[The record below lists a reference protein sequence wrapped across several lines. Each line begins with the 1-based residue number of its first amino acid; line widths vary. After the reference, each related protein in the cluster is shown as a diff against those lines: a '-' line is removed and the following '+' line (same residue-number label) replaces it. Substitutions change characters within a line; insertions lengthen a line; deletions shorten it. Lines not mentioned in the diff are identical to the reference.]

1 VIGRRRG
8 RTLLLGAVVL
18 AVLLV
23 AGRWLAVETAERAW
37 AATLP
42 AGSVY
47 LEGRSLARLARLAVW
62 LLATLWGTGNF
73 YIVYRAI
80 GSVQMPRRVG
90 NLEIVEA
97 VPQPVLLALAVGSGL
112 LFGFGLAWGTGDWWL
127 RAVLAGASPRFGI
140 SDPLLHRDLG
150 YYLGALPW
158 ALDRQQFFLLS
169 TVTIAVLV
177 AFLYF
182 AIGSLR
188 WQRGRVIASPH
199 ARAHVGVLLAGAAL
213 GALWGALLDPA
224 EIVAGLHG
232 TVGGGVVSVRLPA
245 APYVAASAG
254 LAALASLAWAGWDRT
269 RLLAAGWTVLG
280 LAMLGVYG
288 ILPAMA
294 RTGPVGGAYPRER
307 TAFTALAFGTLQRP
321 RSSVP
326 PYVSMERFVA
336 AVSLWSPER
345 VAAVAERSLSQDE
358 TVGGITLSR
367 SADGRPLW
375 IVARAPD
382 ETALAAMRP
391 PPDWARVHRRTWASA
406 GGPLGLA
413 EGDSGLR
420 PEPLVVADSETWFGA
435 GFAQYAVGHA
445 ATGIPLDGL
454 WRRVALAWVLQSP
467 EIARNTLPGD
477 RLLWR
482 RTAAERFSR
491 LAPFAQFA
499 APQPV
504 IAGGAL
510 WWLALGYVSAGAF
523 PLVEPVDSPYGPV
536 SYLRAGI
543 VGAMR
548 ARTGETRFWLLPG
561 ADSLTTTWARLFAPL
576 VAPADSLPA
585 ALSAALPFP
594 DATFAIVAH
603 QLIAATPD
611 SDRWRGAAREPF
623 DIPAPDGDSSWL
635 AQAFVSSAGRRLEGF
650 LLGRTGALGPELRFA
665 PSPGL
670 DPPPQLLVGAGDTVP
685 GPLRLWAAAGHL
697 ASAQAR
703 FIAVRGDVPRLERVF
718 VTWGNRQGQGATA
731 RAALADLMVA
741 APPGTADT
749 SLAARWTQARALF
762 AELDAALAGRD
773 FDRFAR
779 VYRQLQELLGLRPG
793 VLAPAPPPH

>member
-8 RTLLLGAVVL
+8 RALLTGAVVL

-42 AGSVY
+42 AGNVY
-47 LEGRSLARLARLAVW
+47 LEGRALARLARLAVW
-62 LLATLWGTGNF
+62 LLATLWGTGNL

-112 LFGFGLAWGTGDWWL
+112 LFGFGLAWGTGEWWL
-127 RAVLAGASPRFGI
+127 RALLAGGAPHFGI
-140 SDPLLHRDLG
+140 TDPLLHKDLG
-150 YYLGALPW
+150 YYVGVLPW

-177 AFLYF
+177 AFLYL

-188 WQRGRVIASPH
+188 WHQGRVVASAH
-199 ARAHVGVLLAGAAL
+199 ARAHVGILLAGVAA
-213 GALWGALLDPA
+213 GVLWGALLDPA
-224 EIVAGLHG
+224 EIVAGMHG
-232 TVGGGVVSVRLPA
+232 TVGGGLVSVRLPG
-245 APYVAASAG
+245 APYVAASAA
-254 LAALASLAWAGWDRT
+254 LAALASLAWAGWDRP

-280 LAMLGVYG
+280 LALIGVYG

-294 RTGPVGGAYPRER
+294 RTGPEGGAYTEER
-307 TAFTALAFGTLQRP
+307 QTLTALALGTEARP
-321 RSSVP
+321 VP
-326 PYVSMERFVA
+326 DVAPYASLERFLA
-336 AVSLWSPER
+336 AMPLWSPNR
-345 VAAVAERSLSQDE
+345 VAAVAVRYLSSDE
-358 TVGGITLSR
+358 AVSGVTLTR
-367 SADGRPLW
+367 TTEGRPLW

-382 ETALAAMRP
+382 ETSLATTQP

-406 GGPLGLA
+406 GGPLGLV
-413 EGDSGLR
+413 ETDSGLR
-420 PEPLVVADSETWFGA
+420 LEPLAVPDSGTWFGA
-435 GFAQYAVGHA
+435 GFMQYAVRNA

-482 RTAAERFSR
+482 RAAAERFSR
-491 LAPFAQFA
+491 LAPFADFA
-499 APQPV
+499 TPEPV
-504 IAGGAL
+504 IADGAL
-510 WWLALGYVSAGAF
+510 WWLALGYVSAEAF
-523 PLVEPVDSPYGPV
+523 PLVEPVDSPYGSV
-536 SYLRAGI
+536 SYLRAGL

-548 ARTGETRFWLLPG
+548 ATTGETRFWLLPG
-561 ADSLTTTWARLFAPL
+561 ADSLSSAWARLFAPL
-576 VAPADSLPA
+576 VAPADSLPGP
-585 ALSAALPFP
+585 LVAALPFP
-594 DATFAIVAH
+594 AATFALAAR
-603 QLIAATPD
+603 QRIAATPD

-623 DIPAPDGDSSWL
+623 AIGAPAGDSTWL
-635 AQAFVSSAGRRLEGF
+635 AQAFVSPAEHRVEGF
-650 LLGRTGALGPELRFA
+650 LLGRTGAQGPELLFA
-665 PSPGL
+665 RPPAP

-697 ASAQAR
+697 ASVQAR
-703 FIAVRGDVPRLERVF
+703 FIAPRGEAPRLERVF
-718 VTWGNRQGQGATA
+718 VTWGNREGEGRTA
-731 RAALADLMVA
+731 RAALADLAAGGLPGMV
-741 APPGTADT
+741 DT
-749 SLAARWTQARALF
+749 SLTGRWTQVRALF
-762 AELDAALAGRD
+762 AELDAALAERD

-779 VYRQLQELLGLRPG
+779 VYRQLGELLGLRRG